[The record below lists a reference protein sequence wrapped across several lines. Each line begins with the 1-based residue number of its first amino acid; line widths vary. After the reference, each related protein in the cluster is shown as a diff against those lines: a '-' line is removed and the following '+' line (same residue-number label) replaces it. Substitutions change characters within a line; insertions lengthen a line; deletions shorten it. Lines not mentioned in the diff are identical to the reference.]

1 MPCRRASIGLRLKR
15 GVDGFAFKFA
25 ERLKFQ
31 KFERWLSENKRRL
44 QKCFL
49 TLMIFALQNLEMRLA
64 RNATRLSILSI
75 CFCLTIPAL
84 LKADEAAQVE
94 ETSLSDLYANY
105 KRSLV
110 KEDFEERPGVVSAIR
125 CYYRLCGVHQMVTV
139 FASASK
145 DNPSVLS
152 YSVEVVSTNVPGM
165 KETQIIVN
173 TMALKSGEP
182 KELLDHINAS
192 GVFGKPKLIETK
204 GAGSSFLRS
213 DGQET
218 ASRIAWLSGISMRA
232 GISMT

>member
-1 MPCRRASIGLRLKR
+1 MVLT
-15 GVDGFAFKFA
+15 
-25 ERLKFQ
+25 
-31 KFERWLSENKRRL
+31 L
-44 QKCFL
+44 QK
-49 TLMIFALQNLEMRLA
+49 LEMTLA
-64 RNATRLSILSI
+64 RIATRMSIFSI
-75 CFCLTIPAL
+75 CFCLVIPAL
-84 LKADEAAQVE
+84 LKAGEADQVE
-94 ETSLSDLYANY
+94 ETSLSDLYTNY
-105 KRSLV
+105 KKSLV

-173 TMALKSGEP
+173 TTALKSGEP

-204 GAGSSFLRS
+204 DKESGQLIFAERWSR
-213 DGQET
+213 DGKQNSVVIRDFYE
-218 ASRIAWLSGISMRA
+218 SRDLDDLMLQMYQLAWNPSKW
-232 GISMT
+232 